1 MLNKPNSLSHVTNV
15 SRIFFKKFWL
25 DFDPVARVWVFSNG
39 LEDATLGQFVL
50 INLNLFNLM
59 DC

>member
-15 SRIFFKKFWL
+15 SRTFFKKFWL
-25 DFDPVARVWVFSNG
+25 DFDSVARVWVFSNG

>member
-15 SRIFFKKFWL
+15 SRIFLKKFWL
-25 DFDPVARVWVFSNG
+25 DFDLVARVWVFSNG

-59 DC
+59 DS

>member
-15 SRIFFKKFWL
+15 SRIFLKKFWL
-25 DFDPVARVWVFSNG
+25 DFDSVARVWVFSNG